1 MKGRF
6 SILIALLLV
15 ASMVLS
21 ACGGAAAP
29 AAPPAAEAPA
39 TEAAV
44 EAPAADAPAVDAPA
58 TEAPAAEAP
67 ADANALPRNETLYS
81 NGQQWGPVVGWN
93 PYSNSN
99 NNAMAIAQQD
109 NGALGGCDMGAQ
121 AVQRRCVQAE
131 AGRFLDRP
139 AQPGGSKAEGRWRGV
154 RNPFRRTEMARKACA
169 CAEPER
175 IAR

>member
-1 MKGRF
+1 MGNVCERQGLRGRHAEAF
-6 SILIALLLV
+6 
-15 ASMVLS
+15 M
-21 ACGGAAAP
+21 GAAQRFHHMKRRW
-29 AAPPAAEAPA
+29 AEALA
-39 TEAAV
+39 GQI
-44 EAPAADAPAVDAPA
+44 
-58 TEAPAAEAP
+58 
-67 ADANALPRNETLYS
+67 LRRRG
-81 NGQQWGPVVGWN
+81 NGI
-93 PYSNSN
+93 
-99 NNAMAIAQQD
+99 AIAQQD